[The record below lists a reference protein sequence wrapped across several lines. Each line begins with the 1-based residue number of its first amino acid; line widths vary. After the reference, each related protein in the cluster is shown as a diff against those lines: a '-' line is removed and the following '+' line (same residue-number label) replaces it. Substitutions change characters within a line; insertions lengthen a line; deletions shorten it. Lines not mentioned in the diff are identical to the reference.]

1 MPIKNTQK
9 QPCEQQNRSFTYLV
23 VSLFSVIISHRPK
36 CSIIK
41 SEPGFSFSF
50 FLFLSKVLVIYVV
63 LVVSPDLS
71 LTI

>member
-41 SEPGFSFSF
+41 SEPGFSF
-50 FLFLSKVLVIYVV
+50 FLQSI
-63 LVVSPDLS
+63 SDLCCS
-71 LTI
+71 GCFS